1 MDFGDTDAKAEP
13 LLNMGIPVVL
23 LESLLFIGVVAMTDC
38 CRDAG
43 DTFNMASKFQSD
55 EAEAEADAL
64 TLDVAASP

>member
-23 LESLLFIGVVAMTDC
+23 LESLFIGVVAMTDC

-55 EAEAEADAL
+55 EAEAEAVAL